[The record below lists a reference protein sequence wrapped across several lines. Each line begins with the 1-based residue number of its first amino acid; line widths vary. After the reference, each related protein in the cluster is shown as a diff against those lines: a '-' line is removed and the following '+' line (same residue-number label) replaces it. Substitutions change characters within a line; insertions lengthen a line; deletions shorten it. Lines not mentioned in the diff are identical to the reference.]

1 MNQNDNLYKILNLFW
16 IAITFI
22 PFFNGLGFI
31 YAGWRVNETKWID
44 EGIIYMIPFIF
55 LSFAIFNETIVYLA
69 ILLLIIGVIRA
80 FMIAKPFLNKLEEKE
95 LNKKEN
101 HNSSSNVFTPEER
114 YEEPVIVNVIDV
126 NNASIEDLQ
135 EIPIL
140 DNDDIAKIIEQRTS
154 GYVFNSL
161 DDLSQKLN
169 LNESEM
175 KELEKY
181 LKINKVSNS
190 RKLDI

>member
-44 EGIIYMIPFIF
+44 EGIIYMIPFIC
-55 LSFAIFNETIVYLA
+55 LSFTIFNETIVYLA

-80 FMIAKPFLNKLEEKE
+80 FMIAKPFLKKLEEKE
-95 LNKKEN
+95 VNKNIEQNLN
-101 HNSSSNVFTPEER
+101 SNVFTPEER
-114 YEEPVIVNVIDV
+114 YEEPVDKVIDL

-135 EIPIL
+135 EIPVL
-140 DNDDIAKIIEQRTS
+140 DNNDIAKIIELRTM
-154 GYVFNSL
+154 GYTFNSL

>member
-1 MNQNDNLYKILNLFW
+1 MNQNDNLFKILNLFW

-55 LSFAIFNETIVYLA
+55 LTFAILNETIIYLA

-80 FMIAKPFLNKLEEKE
+80 FMIAKPFLKKLEEKE

-114 YEEPVIVNVIDV
+114 YEEPVIDNVIDV

-140 DNDDIAKIIEQRTS
+140 DNDDIAKIIEVRTS

-169 LNESEM
+169 LNESQM